1 MSTPSPAY
9 VSAPSSLTAPVGV
22 EIGLFDETDTPEEP
36 HTVPLSRYL
45 EELSEFMRLD
55 MSRCDNIA

>member
-1 MSTPSPAY
+1 MTTPSPAY
-9 VSAPSSLTAPVGV
+9 VSDTNSPVAPVGV

-45 EELSEFMRLD
+45 DELAEFMRLD
-55 MSRCDNIA
+55 LSRCDITV